1 MRDSSP
7 LFSFLFFVFLS
18 VAVTK
23 NHSGFLTRI
32 TWFSDPTWV
41 KVWILNFNQ
50 IIGLFWLIF
59 FLKSKRCHFSKKN
72 QRVATEF
79 LTESLSQLGHTRFF
93 LLLFFFQPSLVSV
106 PSQLDPELPPD
117 QVGFKTMPQRFKH
130 MPLRSSEN
138 KRKKTIKVTGNV
150 HTPSN

>member
-32 TWFSDPTWV
+32 TWFSDPTWF

-59 FLKSKRCHFSKKN
+59 FLNQNDVILVKKN

-79 LTESLSQLGHTRFF
+79 LTESPSQPGHTRFF
-93 LLLFFFQPSLVSV
+93 LLLFFFQPGLVSI
-106 PSQLDPELPPD
+106 PSQLDPSHH
-117 QVGFKTMPQRFKH
+117 QA
-130 MPLRSSEN
+130 RSVS
-138 KRKKTIKVTGNV
+138 KLCRRD
-150 HTPSN
+150 SNICP